1 MNYIPEPIKQSACG
15 FKYKIASLFKTNTP
29 KKSVYQRGKKLSK
42 SRKENIKKRFIS
54 KEHKKKLQI
63 E

>member
-42 SRKENIKKRFIS
+42 SRKENIKKGFIS
-54 KEHKKKLQI
+54 
-63 E
+63 

>member
-29 KKSVYQRGKKLSK
+29 KKSVCRSGKKLSK
-42 SRKENIKKRFIS
+42 SRKEKIKKRFIS
-54 KEHKKKLQI
+54 
-63 E
+63 

>member
-15 FKYKIASLFKTNTP
+15 FKDKIPNLFKTNTP
-29 KKSVYQRGKKLSK
+29 KKSVYRRGKKLSK

-54 KEHKKKLQI
+54 
-63 E
+63 